1 MVYLYMTTELIT
13 LRDSIEKMEKIHQM
27 HVFKILKKSNIEYT
41 ENSNGIFFNIT
52 MLENNHIKEIVSYM
66 DYVTLQQKQLNKIED
81 DKERYKKEFYKDNK
95 AISSYT

>member
-66 DYVTLQQKQLNKIED
+66 DYVTLQQKQLNKIEE